1 MATKY
6 NMASTVRM
14 RPEVKEIVDT
24 LQDSLGVRSFRAL
37 NETMLAAFI
46 ATNTFMLPEA
56 IRQIEDQIDFYNG
69 KVEQYSAEYE
79 NADEA
84 RKEELDTLIKSRDAI
99 LSKLFQDVK
108 DLEELVVI
116 FADVEKKAEQVL
128 PVPFLKA
135 IDMKTDSFI
144 PGELTTYKAKK
155 RPGYRNSLIASGL
168 IKGE

>member
-56 IRQIEDQIDFYNG
+56 IRQVEEQIAFYKG

-84 RKEELDTLIKSRDAI
+84 RKEELDTLIKSRGKDVALLAGEI
-99 LSKLFQDVK
+99 KKLN
-108 DLEELVVI
+108 ELVVI

-128 PVPFLKA
+128 PVPQLSGYNIKK
-135 IDMKTDSFI
+135 DKFI
-144 PGELTTYKAKK
+144 SSE
-155 RPGYRNSLIASGL
+155 LIAY
-168 IKGE
+168 GE